1 MRFPIKEGKR
11 IFFRKLGISPIYFGE
26 SLNCRTGRASAG
38 IATGCGAFAC
48 RRTGRTSDSVATSR
62 RELNRR
68 Q

>member
-48 RRTGRTSDSVATSR
+48 
-62 RELNRR
+62 
-68 Q
+68 